1 MFEIYTKEVEIDT
14 LMGKEKIKLRPL
26 NGRHFPKLMSVMT
39 KLQSDGSED
48 AKSTL
53 LRIDEATSA
62 NLHYLILETLKKS
75 YPNEDVEKLDEF
87 TTQNMF
93 ALITPIFELNINNKV
108 TE

>member
-14 LMGKEKIKLRPL
+14 LMGKEKFRLRPL
-26 NGRHFPKLMSVMT
+26 NGRHFPKLMAVMT
-39 KLQSDGSED
+39 NLKSNGSED
-48 AKSTL
+48 ANNTL
-53 LRIDEATSA
+53 SKIDETTSA

-93 ALITPIFELNINNKV
+93 VLITPIIELNINSKV
-108 TE
+108 SE